1 MLSLTHA
8 EGRGNEENGN
18 RLCVYFL
25 RNLVDNGRK
34 NGFIVK
40 GKIRGRVGVG
50 GSKGIL
56 VVLGKKLGEK

>member
-8 EGRGNEENGN
+8 EGRENEENGN

-40 GKIRGRVGVG
+40 GKISGRVGVG